1 MAVSVVTITFEDGR
15 VEKARLN
22 PRCIMESERKFG
34 NFPPVEG
41 TLYAAWFRLGRP
53 GGNFDAW
60 VDTIA
65 DLEESKP
72 EPPVPTQ
79 PEASEGS

>member
-1 MAVSVVTITFEDGR
+1 MATTLKITFVDGR
-15 VEKARLN
+15 VEEARLN
-22 PRCIMESERKFG
+22 PRCMIEAERQYGGKI
-34 NFPPVEG
+34 PPYEA

-60 VDTIA
+60 LDEIDA
-65 DLEESKP
+65 AEEHEG
-72 EPPVPTQ
+72 EPTVPTQ